1 MVFGGSRVPRAFPN
15 LPLSS
20 GCRLLRELHEELRS
34 ADDISIK
41 DNLWNGIGVSDGI
54 DLFEKLCA
62 DRVVFDVEG
71 EVGDV
76 ILGELVFEVLARRAP
91 LGNEGDDAGGRGLAY
106 GF

>member
-1 MVFGGSRVPRAFPN
+1 MALRAFLD

-20 GCRLLRELHEELRS
+20 GCRLLRELHKELRS

-41 DNLWNGIGVSDGI
+41 DNLWDRIGVGDGA
-54 DLFEKLCA
+54 DLFEKLRA

-91 LGNEGDDAGGRGLAY
+91 LRDEGDDAGSGGSAN
-106 GF
+106 